1 MRPEHEAELHIA
13 VAEGLVDEAQVSA
26 LREEALRQQQSPLS
40 LLAHRRALSQETL
53 ASLQRIAADVARR
66 GDPAPEGAAT
76 LEGVPATVAQAPG
89 APVFPVPG
97 WERYQGIRFLGQGGM
112 GQVFLARD
120 LRLHRDVAL
129 KFVRSDTGTDF
140 RRSLLEARAQARVD
154 HERVCQV
161 YEVGEVDGRPYIAMQ
176 FIDGQPLHQAADA
189 LGIEQKVV
197 LLRDAAEG
205 VQAAHRAGLIHRD
218 IKPSNILVER
228 AEDGRLKPYVMDF
241 GLARDWRELDATATG
256 AMAGTPHYM
265 APEQARGEVRRLDR
279 RADVYSLGATLYHL
293 LTGQFPIP
301 GDNALEVLSRIAT
314 VEPRPPRAWEPDIPV
329 DLEAIVLKCLEKER
343 SARYDSPRALVEDLD
358 RFLAGEPVRARP
370 AGWAYRLRKKAR
382 KHRVVVGVAGAALVA
397 VSLALGWASYTSR
410 QASRREQWV
419 RRFTEKA
426 NHIEALARYSA
437 LSRLHDTRADRQEI
451 RDAMAALEAEVGEAG
466 ALAVG
471 PGHDALGHGLLALGE
486 DAAALKHLEAAW
498 ASGFHA
504 PRTAWAMALVLGH
517 LYQDGLR
524 EAERLRIPERREA
537 RVAELRRLYRD
548 PALEYLRQSQG
559 ANVSSPEYL
568 AALIAFYEDRLDDA
582 LARLDAMGPPRA
594 WFHEALQLRGD
605 ILRTRASRRW
615 NKGDRD
621 GARADFDAGRG
632 AYVTAIEVAQ
642 SVPRLHLSLAE
653 LEFDVL
659 LMELYG
665 QGDILAPF
673 TRGTE
678 AVARALQ
685 ALPDFAEAR
694 ILESGFHR
702 RMAEHQ
708 MYLGADA
715 EELLRKAV
723 AAARAAVALAPTSTQ
738 ARMQLGRC
746 HWSWGQ
752 YLQQRNQDPREQ
764 LRLAS
769 AEFEQV
775 SLEAR
780 SYDFYF
786 DQGLLFG
793 TWAAY
798 AQQHGE
804 DPLPHLDKALSA
816 YASATRLDA
825 RLQEAWLNLGASHL
839 NRATAPRSPS
849 PDADLAQARAA
860 LEKARSLNP
869 QHVASYFFLA
879 QVEERAAKRHRARGA
894 DARRSLVLALEHY
907 RQGSAINPQ
916 LPQLLNG
923 AGLVLFEQAKE
934 AWERG
939 EDPSGLFEEALATL
953 ERAISVAPQQGFAYH
968 NVSEVLLQRAAYQ
981 QVLGEPPDERL
992 RAAMAASSESMER
1005 LPDFTQPR
1013 INLARAHVSLALM
1026 AFEQRRRD
1034 PRQELTHASR
1044 ALAQALAR
1052 NSNSAE
1058 GWQWEGEIRALRAR
1072 WRAWKGQGR
1081 SEDFEGAAHAF
1092 QKAMELAPEREEAL
1106 LASGRFHRE
1115 WATWLQARGGAPEK
1129 ALEQGLKAID
1139 GALALRPGWPTA
1151 RFVRGQLLLLRA
1163 RAATR
1168 VEAEA
1173 AWRRQGQ
1180 EALAGAI
1187 AANPHLERAGRGG
1200 GPGAALSSASGA
1212 SADGDGPVDGFTG
1225 ANR

>member
-1 MRPEHEAELHIA
+1 MRPEHEAELYIA
-13 VAEGLVDEAQVSA
+13 VAEGLVDEAHVSA

-314 VEPRPPRAWEPDIPV
+314 AEPRPPRAWEPDIPV

-397 VSLALGWASYTSR
+397 VSLALGWASYTSS
-410 QASRREQWV
+410 QSSQREQWV

-451 RDAMAALEAEVGEAG
+451 RDAMAALEAEVGEAS

-615 NKGDRD
+615 NQGDRD
-621 GARADFDAGRG
+621 GARADFDSGRR
-632 AYVTAIEVAQ
+632 AYVTAIDVAQ
-642 SVPRLHLSLAE
+642 SVPRLHLALAE

-665 QGDILAPF
+665 QGDIHPPF
-673 TRGTE
+673 QRGTE
-678 AVARALQ
+678 AVARALRV
-685 ALPDFAEAR
+685 LPDSVDAR

-702 RMAEHQ
+702 RLAEEQ
-708 MYLGADA
+708 VYLGADA
-715 EELLRKAV
+715 EASLRKAV
-723 AAARAAVALAPTSTQ
+723 DAARAALSLAPTSTL
-738 ARMQLGRC
+738 ARVQLGRSY
-746 HWSWGQ
+746 WAWGQ
-752 YLQQRNQDPREQ
+752 FLQQRNQDPREK
-764 LRLAS
+764 LTLAS
-769 AEFEQV
+769 AEFEHV
-775 SLEAR
+775 PAEERNYEL
-780 SYDFYF
+780 YLNL
-786 DQGLLFG
+786 GLLFG

-798 AQQHGE
+798 EQQQGE
-804 DPLPHLDKALSA
+804 DPLPHLDQAMAA
-816 YASATRLDA
+816 YAAATRLDA
-825 RLQEAWLNLGASHL
+825 RLPDAWINLGSAYL
-839 NRATAPRSPS
+839 NRATHPRSRA
-849 PDADLAQARAA
+849 PDSDLTQAREA
-860 LEKARSLNP
+860 LDKARALNP
-869 QHVASYFFLA
+869 QHVASYFFGA
-879 QVEERAAKRHRARGA
+879 QVEEASAKRRRARGE
-894 DARRSLVLALEHY
+894 DARPDLARALARY
-907 RQGSAINPQ
+907 QQGSVINPQ

-923 AGLVLFEQAKE
+923 AGLVLLEQAKE
-934 AWERG
+934 AWARG
-939 EDPSGLFEEALATL
+939 EAPAALMEEAQAAL
-953 ERAISVAPQQGFAYH
+953 ERAITAAPQQGFAYH
-968 NVSEVLLQRAAYQ
+968 NVSEVLLQRATWQ
-981 QVLGEPPDERL
+981 QRLGESPAASL
-992 RAAMAASSESMER
+992 RAAMASSREAIER
-1005 LPDFTQPR
+1005 LSDFAQPWT
-1013 INLARAHVSLALM
+1013 NLARAHVVSARA
-1026 AFEQRRRD
+1026 AFARRED
-1034 PRQELTHASR
+1034 PLPELDAASR
-1044 ALAQALAR
+1044 ALAQALSR
-1052 NSNSAE
+1052 SGGKAE
-1058 GWQWEGEIRALRAR
+1058 GWQWEGEVRALRAR
-1072 WRAWKGQGR
+1072 WQAQRGR
-1081 SEDFEGAAHAF
+1081 GRGEEFAQAARAF
-1092 QKAMELAPEREEAL
+1092 QTSLELAPEREAAR

-1115 WATWLQARGGAPEK
+1115 WARWLRARGEPAEAAVARG
-1129 ALEQGLKAID
+1129 LEDVEA
-1139 GALALRPGWPTA
+1139 ALAQRPGWPEA
-1151 RFVRGQLLLLRA
+1151 RLLQGQLLLLRA
-1163 RAATR
+1163 DVT
-1168 VEAEA
+1168 VPPEAQVA
-1173 AWRRQGQ
+1173 LRRQGRD
-1180 EALAGAI
+1180 AISGAI
-1187 AANPHLERAGRGG
+1187 AANPHLQREGAQAQPPALAPNPRRGD
-1200 GPGAALSSASGA
+1200 
-1212 SADGDGPVDGFTG
+1212 ADRPLKTP
-1225 ANR
+1225 RPP